1 MTTFTSAVFHKD
13 IRTVEFAA
21 ANGDRMLRS
30 GGTIAWLLNNPG
42 NLRPSTRYKGVVGEA
57 QTKSGKFAIFES
69 EAAGRAE
76 KKALLKRKYD
86 SMTLRTA
93 IFTYAPESENDSE
106 AYLAFV
112 RTRAGVTDDVVL
124 KDMSE
129 AQLNAMM
136 GAMEQYEGFNA
147 QRDTRKEEWVHVTTV
162 TLSDGARPVANVSVV
177 TQSTSGGTQTVQTNQ
192 FGLLPP
198 FITRRLGEQITLS
211 SITGA
216 VIGVFDLALRSRAL
230 LFSGDLSRVAANAD
244 LHLPPASPTPQPRQP
259 VRYVIQPG
267 DNLEIIARR
276 FKTTVPK
283 ILTDNRTVIRNASR
297 IYPGQVI
304 WLHGTAPPP
313 AAANSG
319 SQMTKAP
326 TSGSTPAATKLRHT
340 VKAGESLA
348 AIASVHGTTLEK
360 VIADNPGIRNPRLI
374 HPGQI
379 VLVTPGKADT
389 APRAAA
395 AQAAAKPKP
404 AAAPKQAVASPAT
417 ATSKAAEVRS
427 RENAGHPLGVVPFSQ
442 QRAPWIEHAYSEAQ
456 RWKGKEEGTIGKT
469 INYHHELG
477 TKWLPSMSGT
487 DNAWCASYV
496 NWCFHQAG
504 YAVSSPHYRAR
515 SFHGDANFQQIA
527 APIFGAVAMK
537 GTSHVGFVYG
547 KTTTGSIILLGGN
560 QGDQINFTA
569 YKNSGLRFY
578 VPLTYVAYANQEL
591 KDPKLDVTTA
601 ATLNNALGI
610 TVNVKASGNER

>member
-13 IRTVEFAA
+13 IRTVEFTA

-42 NLRPSTRYKGVVGEA
+42 NLRPSAKYKGVVGEA
-57 QTKSGKFAIFES
+57 QTKSGKFAIFEN

-86 SMTLRTA
+86 NMTLRTA

-112 RTRAGVTDDVVL
+112 RKRAGVTDNVVL
-124 KDMSE
+124 KDMSD
-129 AQLNAMM
+129 AQFNAMM
-136 GAMEQYEGFNA
+136 AAMEQYEGFNA
-147 QRDTRKEEWVHVTTV
+147 RKDTRKEEWVHVTTV
-162 TLSDGARPVANVSVV
+162 TLSDGARPHSNLPVV
-177 TQSTSGGTQTVQTNQ
+177 RQSALGGTQTIQTNES
-192 FGLLPP
+192 GLLPP
-198 FITRRLGEQITLS
+198 FITRTPGEQVTLS
-211 SITGA
+211 TITGV
-216 VIGVFDLALRSRAL
+216 VIGMFDLGARSRAL
-230 LFSGDLSRVAANAD
+230 VFSGDLSRVAANAD
-244 LHLPPASPTPQPRQP
+244 LHLPPANPKPQARPQ

-267 DNLEIIARR
+267 DNLDTIARR
-276 FKTTVPK
+276 FKTTVSK
-283 ILTDNRTVIRNASR
+283 IMADNGTVIRNASR

-304 WLHGTAPPP
+304 WLYGAAPRLAADNGSSPTAK
-313 AAANSG
+313 AAAPG
-319 SQMTKAP
+319 A
-326 TSGSTPAATKLRHT
+326 TPAATKVRHT
-340 VKAGESLA
+340 VKTGESLS
-348 AIASVHGTTLEK
+348 AIAQAHGTTLDK
-360 VIADNPGIRNPRLI
+360 VVADNPGIRNPRLI

-379 VLVTPGKADT
+379 VLVTPGKPGA
-389 APRAAA
+389 APRAASPKPT
-395 AQAAAKPKP
+395 AKPTPAKKP
-404 AAAPKQAVASPAT
+404 TATPAPAVAAPR
-417 ATSKAAEVRS
+417 AAEVRS
-427 RENAGHPLGVVPFSQ
+427 RESAGHPLGVVPFSQ

-456 RWKGKEEGTIGKT
+456 RWKGKKEGTIDKT

-496 NWCFHQAG
+496 NWCLRKAG
-504 YAVSSPHYRAR
+504 YAVSNPHYRAR
-515 SFHGDANFQQIA
+515 SFHGDANFHQIT

-537 GTSHVGFVYG
+537 GTSHVGFVYA
-547 KTTTGSIILLGGN
+547 KSSTGSIILLGGN

-569 YKNSGLRFY
+569 FKSTGLRFY
-578 VPLTYVAYANQEL
+578 VPLTYVAYANKEL
-591 KDPKLDVTTA
+591 KEPKLDVTTA